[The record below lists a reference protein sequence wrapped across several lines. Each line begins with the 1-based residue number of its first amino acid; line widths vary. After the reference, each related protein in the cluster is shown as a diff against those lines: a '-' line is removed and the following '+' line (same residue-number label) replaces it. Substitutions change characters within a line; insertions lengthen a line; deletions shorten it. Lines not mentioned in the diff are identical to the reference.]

1 MKRSTVIWIIIAAVL
16 VITGAAIAVG
26 SMFAL
31 GWDFMKLNAGK
42 TETETFNVSEKFY
55 DISVNTPAED
65 IVFALSDDGGC
76 KVVCTGKKGSRH
88 SVEVKDGVLQIGAKD
103 SRKWYDYISAA
114 AFFTRDTAVK
124 IYLPESKYALLTVK
138 GGTGDIIIPKELKF
152 DSAGIFASTGD
163 IKCSASV
170 SGLLQIKLSTGDIK
184 IKSGA
189 AGGLDLA
196 ATTGDITV
204 TDVDCQSDIKIAVS
218 TGDVRIS
225 GVNCK
230 SLTSSGSTGDMAL
243 KNVIAAAEFNLSRS
257 TGDVFFDGCDAG
269 KIGVKTTTGD
279 VTGTLLT
286 EKIFFTETSTGD
298 IKTPKCLSGGKCA
311 IKTSTGDIILDV
323 RQRG

>member
-1 MKRSTVIWIIIAAVL
+1 MKKSTVIWIIIAAAL
-16 VITGAAIAVG
+16 VITGAAIAAG

-65 IVFALSDDGGC
+65 VVFALSDDGGC
-76 KVVCTGKKGSRH
+76 RVVCTGKKGARH
-88 SVEVKDGVLQIGAKD
+88 SVEVKDGVLQIGTKD
-103 SRKWYDYISAA
+103 SRKWYDRIGGA
-114 AFFTRDTAVK
+114 AFFSQDANLK

-138 GGTGDIIIPKELKF
+138 GGTGDIIIPEELKF
-152 DSAGIFASTGD
+152 DGAGIFASTGD

-170 SGLLQIKLSTGDIK
+170 SGLLQIKLSAGDIR
-184 IKSGA
+184 IKGGA

-204 TDVDCQSDIKIAVS
+204 NDADCQSDIKIAVS

-225 GVNCK
+225 DVKCK
-230 SLTSSGSTGDMAL
+230 SLASAGGTGDMAL
-243 KNVIAAAEFNLSRS
+243 KNVKAAADFTLTGS
-257 TGDVFFDGCDAG
+257 TGDIRFDGCDAG
-269 KIGVKTTTGD
+269 EITVKTTTGD

-298 IKTPKCLSGGKCA
+298 IKTPKCLSGGKCE
-311 IKTSTGDIILDV
+311 IKTKTGDIILDV
-323 RQRG
+323 RH